1 MNSDPLPEP
10 SQTPLEP
17 QLQMNTPTA
26 TDPDTLLLLTFGD
39 PASTLARRLAATQAC
54 DRRNMLGKAWAA
66 HMLSC
71 VCSCT

>member
-26 TDPDTLLLLTFGD
+26 TDPDTLLLLSFGD